1 VIHESVRVPGER
13 RTEARVSHPRILG
26 ATALRVLT
34 ELRHDPRTIALLLA
48 APVMLMGLLAW
59 ILSDRP
65 GVFDR
70 WGASL
75 LGVFPLMTMFLVA
88 SVATLRERNGGTLE
102 RLMTMPLAKVDFLG
116 GYALAFGAAGT
127 LEAAVVSG
135 ATFGLFGLHVAGSV
149 AAVLLVAV
157 LDALLGTALGLCL
170 SAFARTEFQAVQF
183 FPALLLPQL
192 LLCGL
197 LGPRSTL
204 PGPLH
209 GLSDVLPLTYAI
221 DAMQQLTVHA
231 AFGGAVWRD
240 LAILTAFIIG
250 LLGVGATTLSRRTP

>member
-1 VIHESVRVPGER
+1 MIHDTARAPGAR
-13 RTEARVSHPRILG
+13 RTGERVSHPRILG

-59 ILSDRP
+59 IFSDRP
-65 GVFDR
+65 GVFDH

-75 LGVFPLMTMFLVA
+75 LGVFPLMTMFLVT

-102 RLMTMPLAKVDFLG
+102 RLMTMPLAKADFLG

-127 LEAAVVSG
+127 AEAAVVSG
-135 ATFGLFGLHVAGSV
+135 VTFGLFGLHVAGSV
-149 AAVLLVAV
+149 AAVLVVAV

-183 FPALLLPQL
+183 FPAVLLPQL

-204 PGPLH
+204 PPPLH
-209 GLSDVLPLTYAI
+209 WLSDVLPLTYAI

-240 LAILTAFIIG
+240 LAILTAFIVI
-250 LLGVGATTLSRRTP
+250 LLGIGATTLPRHTP